1 MAPAAANTTSDSADV
16 QLIVEAMYQV
26 AADPGRWV
34 QLIEVLADQP
44 ARDEAPE
51 SARRGL
57 AHSEDIARLV
67 GVNAAPEIRL
77 SSHAFGWVAI
87 TASGRVAAVN
97 ARGQAVLSGGIGRA
111 EPGLPLHFQD
121 SHNMEAFEQALRQ
134 ARLTGEQTVLKL
146 ERVGDD
152 GPCFGYVAPVRSLAD
167 VAYLSGLSFDGAQ
180 AGFAL
185 LFPAIEETGRLW
197 GSIGRNFGL
206 TPAELRL
213 AERLRDGQTL
223 KETAQDLD
231 ISINTVR
238 NQLRAIFDK
247 MGLKRQ
253 SELIRALTELG
264 QVAGAME
271 GVGASPPPLPAPPV
285 RFLLLSD
292 GRKLAYRDYGD
303 PGGKPML
310 MFHEGLGSSLLPP
323 GVQTLATE
331 LRLRVISAERPGFG
345 QSDPL
350 ADYSFEAVAEDMVA
364 LCDALKIDQVRIAA
378 VLSGAPSAICT
389 AVRLGVRARDVLL
402 CAGRPPR
409 PTTKQDSIISQ
420 FRARLEDNPWVA
432 ETLYGIMNA
441 RISPSFIERMIAAG
455 AAYAPGDRAY
465 VEANPWVATF
475 VASYNAECMAVSRK
489 GPGAEMRAFRRA
501 GNATAD
507 DLACPV
513 TVWHGEHDG
522 FAPLSDLL
530 DFLGPKATR
539 VEVFPDTGH
548 LLALRHW
555 DSILRHAAA

>member
-1 MAPAAANTTSDSADV
+1 MAPAAAETADV

-26 AADPGRWV
+26 AADPARWV
-34 QLIEVLADQP
+34 QLIETLADQP
-44 ARDEAPE
+44 ARDEAPN
-51 SARRGL
+51 SVRRSL
-57 AHSEDIARLV
+57 AHSEEIARLV
-67 GVNAAPEIRL
+67 SAHATPDVRL
-77 SSHAFGWVAI
+77 STHAFGWVAI

-97 ARGQAVLSGGIGRA
+97 ASGQAVLSGGLGVA
-111 EPGLPLHFQD
+111 DPGSPLRFLD
-121 SHNMEAFEQALRQ
+121 PHNLEAFEQALRH
-134 ARLTGEQTVLKL
+134 ARVTGEQAVLKL
-146 ERVGDD
+146 ERGGDD
-152 GPCFGYVAPVRSLAD
+152 SPCFGYVAPVRSLGD
-167 VAYLSGLSFDGAQ
+167 VAYLSGLAFDDAQ

-185 LFPAIEETGRLW
+185 LFPAVEETGRLW
-197 GSIGRNFGL
+197 GSISRNFGL

-223 KETAQDLD
+223 KEAADDLD

-238 NQLRAIFDK
+238 NQLRAVFDK

-271 GVGASPPPLPAPPV
+271 GVGASPPPMPAPPV
-285 RFLLLSD
+285 RFHLLAD

-303 PGGKPML
+303 PRGKAML

-331 LRLRVISAERPGFG
+331 LRLRVVSAERPGFG

-350 ADYSFEAVAEDMVA
+350 ADYSFDAVARDMVD

-378 VLSGAPSAICT
+378 VLSGAPSAIST
-389 AVRLGVRARDVLL
+389 AVRLGARARDVLL

-507 DLACPV
+507 GLTCPV

-530 DFLGPKATR
+530 DFLGPKATT
-539 VEVFPDTGH
+539 VEIFPDTGH

-555 DSILRHAAA
+555 DGILRHAAA

>member
-1 MAPAAANTTSDSADV
+1 MAPADTETADV
-16 QLIVEAMYQV
+16 ELIVEAMYQI

-34 QLIEVLADQP
+34 QLIETLADQP
-44 ARDEAPE
+44 SRDEAPT

-57 AHSEDIARLV
+57 AHSEEIARLV
-67 GVNAAPEIRL
+67 SAHATPDVRL
-77 SSHAFGWVAI
+77 STHAFGWVAI
-87 TASGRVAAVN
+87 TAGGRVAAVN
-97 ARGQAVLSGGIGRA
+97 ASGQAVLSGGIGVA
-111 EPGLPLHFQD
+111 DPGSPLRFLD
-121 SHNMEAFEQALRQ
+121 PHNLEAFEQALRH
-134 ARLTGEQTVLKL
+134 ARVTGEQAVLKL
-146 ERVGDD
+146 ERGGDES
-152 GPCFGYVAPVRSLAD
+152 PCFGYVAPVRSLRD
-167 VAYLSGLSFDGAQ
+167 VAYLSGLAFDDAQ

-185 LFPAIEETGRLW
+185 LFPAAEETGRLW
-197 GSIGRNFGL
+197 GSISRNFGL

-223 KETAQDLD
+223 KEAADDLD

-238 NQLRAIFDK
+238 NQLRAVFDK

-285 RFLLLSD
+285 RFHLLAD

-303 PGGKPML
+303 PQGQAML

-323 GVQTLATE
+323 GVQALATD
-331 LRLRVISAERPGFG
+331 LRLRVVSVERPGFG
-345 QSDPL
+345 LSDPL
-350 ADYSFEAVAEDMVA
+350 PDYSFEAVAEDMVA
-364 LCDALKIDQVRIAA
+364 LCDGLKIDQVKIAA

-389 AVRLGVRARDVLL
+389 AVRLGERAREVLL

-409 PTTKQDSIISQ
+409 PTTKQDSIIGQ
-420 FRARLEDNPWVA
+420 FRARLEENPWVA

-465 VEANPWVATF
+465 VEANPWVATY
-475 VASYNAECMAVSRK
+475 VASYNAECLAVSRK

-501 GNATAD
+501 GNANAD
-507 DLACPV
+507 ELACPV

-530 DFLGPKATR
+530 DFLGPKATT

-555 DSILRHAAA
+555 EGILRHVAA